1 MGLKFRFLY
10 NFLPHKKFVLIST
23 GIFASQILLGIHKY
37 RAQCISNN
45 MKSSLL
51 EFNKAEIIRNKQS
64 RVFVMTSEANRKKQ
78 ENEALLENLKKLY
91 TKYPN
96 LQSYLVDTKDSKT
109 VNDFVSYLKELGY
122 EDSLINKT
130 VYEAKEMLEKS
141 SIILVNKYG
150 DIKAINEKDLEELSK
165 EDSSFNFFEKFT
177 ILNNKNSL
185 LELNNHSFVF
195 FCYLNSSKTNEDNYS
210 IPAFKVFRK
219 VFFNLSFFNI
229 KFFVSTSEFD
239 AEIKDLG
246 LTSEDNNCLFMIKR
260 LDPLKAKGG
269 NDSRRIFEINNE
281 KFELIKLVE
290 NNEKIAVDESIE

>member
-96 LQSYLVDTKDSKT
+96 LQSYLVDTKDSK
-109 VNDFVSYLKELGY
+109 
-122 EDSLINKT
+122 
-130 VYEAKEMLEKS
+130 
-141 SIILVNKYG
+141 
-150 DIKAINEKDLEELSK
+150 
-165 EDSSFNFFEKFT
+165 
-177 ILNNKNSL
+177 
-185 LELNNHSFVF
+185 
-195 FCYLNSSKTNEDNYS
+195 
-210 IPAFKVFRK
+210 R
-219 VFFNLSFFNI
+219 NLQY
-229 KFFVSTSEFD
+229 
-239 AEIKDLG
+239 
-246 LTSEDNNCLFMIKR
+246 
-260 LDPLKAKGG
+260 
-269 NDSRRIFEINNE
+269 
-281 KFELIKLVE
+281 
-290 NNEKIAVDESIE
+290 